1 MSSGPMMRQSALALV
16 MATVARAYASQ
27 VAPSVLF
34 FVWLLHGS
42 TKVVVRAVALLSAK
56 TK

>member
-1 MSSGPMMRQSALALV
+1 MGWHPASPGGKLGLVRQTEAENV
-16 MATVARAYASQ
+16 F
-27 VAPSVLF
+27 F